1 MKNLKKIALALGGLS
16 AICAGFAVGTV
27 ASTQKAAK
35 PTLATSGMDTTI
47 YFDFGDA
54 ATNSVWAVLAPSPFL
69 LLAVTSSFARRRP
82 TDLTGFASILKG
94 RS

>member
-47 YFDFGDA
+47 LFLISVMLPPIRFGRA
-54 ATNSVWAVLAPSPFL
+54 KH
-69 LLAVTSSFARRRP
+69 
-82 TDLTGFASILKG
+82 LTHVFTPVIQTTTKL
-94 RS
+94 